1 MTEITSQLSAALAD
15 RYRIERR
22 LGEGGMATVY
32 LAEDLKHHRKV
43 ALKVLKPELAAV
55 IGGERFIH
63 EIKVTANLQHP
74 NILALYDSGEA
85 GAILYYVMP
94 YVEGESL
101 RERLDRERQL
111 PVEQAVEIAKSVAN
125 ALDYAHRNG
134 VVHRDIK
141 PENILLHEGQP
152 LVADFGIALA
162 VSAAAGNRLTE
173 TGLSLGTPNYMSP
186 EQATAE
192 RELDARSDVYSLGV
206 LLYEMLVGQVPF
218 LAPSVQAIV
227 AMILTEEPIPIAA
240 RRPSVPLHVEGVVA
254 KAMQKLA
261 ADRFSSAQE
270 FGRALSD
277 VTFVGPRTV
286 ARAPAGPAEAGRR
299 ARSTLVAWVIA
310 ATTTVVALVATMAW
324 LGSGSPPARVQRQRI
339 VLGRVGLGERSVR
352 YSAALAPD
360 GSGIAYVD
368 SVGGSTALLFKPRD
382 AIEAIALA
390 GTGDAQAPFFS
401 PDGRW
406 IGFFSDGVLKKVSR
420 AGGGA
425 ATVTSGANPVAA
437 TGAWS
442 EDGHIY
448 FVGAGYDIRRVS
460 EEGGESEEVVSPGT
474 MPRIG
479 RALSLL
485 WALPG
490 GRGVLFSGC
499 TSECAEAEVYAYDA
513 ATDTVAMLFEN
524 AHGAWYVPGGYVLY
538 TSPEGG
544 AFAAPFDLATLRAT
558 GGGIPVLEGVSS
570 GDLTLGPDGTLLY
583 SRGAVTTS
591 TEELVWVTRDGSAS
605 LVDATWVRSFG
616 HPALSPDGRTLAI
629 GVHEASGET
638 NLWLKPLDGGPA
650 SKLTFGRSDV
660 RPAWAPDGGS
670 IAFARGVVAPGLY
683 EVTVGGTD
691 TVRPLLKASD
701 SVPRINEAAYSPD
714 GEWLIYRQIV
724 RQIVGGRSTLFA
736 LNLESDS
743 TIPLVVEDYN
753 AYAPAV
759 APDGR
764 WLAFESDRTGRWEV
778 YVRPFPNAS
787 DGEWTVSAS
796 GGYAPRWARSG
807 DEIFY
812 LDGDGTMWS
821 VGVVRA
827 VPFRT
832 TTRRR
837 LFDASVYKLDLHQQY
852 DVAPDGRFLM
862 VRDRDVRQGA
872 ERELVWVENW
882 PEELRAKMK
891 R

>member
-1 MTEITSQLSAALAD
+1 MTDITSQLSAALAE

-22 LGEGGMATVY
+22 LGAGGMATVY

-55 IGGERFIH
+55 IGSERFLH

-85 GAILYYVMP
+85 DAILYYVMP

-101 RERLDRERQL
+101 RDRLDREKQL
-111 PVEQAVEIAKSVAN
+111 PVEQAVEIARSVAS

-206 LLYEMLVGQVPF
+206 LLYEMLVGQPPF
-218 LAPSVQAIV
+218 IAPSVQAVV
-227 AMILTEEPIPIAA
+227 AMILTEAPVPVAA
-240 RRPSVPLHVEGVVA
+240 RRPSVPPHVEGVVA
-254 KAMQKLA
+254 KAMQKLP

-270 FGRALSD
+270 FGRALCD
-277 VTFVGPRTV
+277 VTFLGSRKV
-286 ARAPAGPAEAGRR
+286 ARAPAGRAEAGRR
-299 ARSTLVAWVIA
+299 ARSTAVAWAIA
-310 ATTTVVALVATMAW
+310 ATMTVVAVVATWAW
-324 LGSGSPPARVQRQRI
+324 LGSVPPPSPVQRQRI
-339 VLGRVGLGERSVR
+339 ALWRGGLGERSVR

-368 SVGGSTALLFKPRD
+368 SVDGRDVLLFKARD
-382 AIEAIALA
+382 AIEATPLA
-390 GTGDAQAPFFS
+390 GTEDAQAPFFS
-401 PDGRW
+401 PDGQW
-406 IGFFSDGVLKKVSR
+406 MGFFSKGVLKKVSR

-425 ATVTSGANPVAA
+425 AAVTSGANAA
-437 TGAWS
+437 QPTGAWS
-442 EDGHIY
+442 EDGTIY
-448 FVGAGYDIRRVS
+448 FIGADFGLRRVPDD
-460 EEGGESEEVVSPGT
+460 GGESEAVAGAGAVT
-474 MPRIG
+474 RAG
-479 RALSLL
+479 RALTEV
-485 WALPG
+485 WPLPN

-499 TSECAEAEVYAYDA
+499 TSLCAQAEVYAYDA
-513 ATDTVAMLFEN
+513 ATDSVTVLFEN
-524 AHGAWYVPGGYVLY
+524 AHGVWYAPGGYVLY
-538 TSPEGG
+538 TSREGG
-544 AFAAPFDLATLRAT
+544 AFAAPFDLQTLRAT
-558 GGGIPVLEGVSS
+558 GGGIPVLEGV
-570 GDLTLGPDGTLLY
+570 GAADLTLGRDGTLLY
-583 SRGAVTTS
+583 SRGAVS
-591 TEELVWVTRDGSAS
+591 PSVEELVWVTRDGSAS
-605 LVDATWVRSFG
+605 PVDTGWAQSFG

-629 GVHEASGET
+629 GVRETSGET
-638 NLWLKPLDGGPA
+638 NLWLKALDAGPA
-650 SKLTFGRSDV
+650 SKLTFGGSDV
-660 RPAWAPDGGS
+660 RPAWAPGGGA
-670 IAFARGVVAPGLY
+670 IAFARGVATPGLY
-683 EVTVGGTD
+683 QVTVGGTG
-691 TVRPLLKASD
+691 TVRPLLEASD
-701 SVPRINEAAYSPD
+701 SAPRINEAAYSPD
-714 GEWLIYRQIV
+714 GTWLIYREIT
-724 RQIVGGRSTLFA
+724 GGRSILLA
-736 LNLESDS
+736 LNPALDS

-753 AYAPAV
+753 AYAPSLS
-759 APDGR
+759 PDGR

-787 DGEWTVSAS
+787 DGEWTVSTS
-796 GGYAPRWARSG
+796 GGYAPRWARTG

-837 LFDASVYKLDLHQQY
+837 LFDASPYKLDLHQEY

-872 ERELVWVENW
+872 DRQPVWVENW
-882 PEELRAKMK
+882 PDELRAKMK